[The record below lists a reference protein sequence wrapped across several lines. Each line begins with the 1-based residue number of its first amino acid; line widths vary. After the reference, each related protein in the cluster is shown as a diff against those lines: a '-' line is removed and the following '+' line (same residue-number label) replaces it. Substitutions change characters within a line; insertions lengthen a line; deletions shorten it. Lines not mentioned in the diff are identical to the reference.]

1 MGYLRTDEMTTEIL
15 RNGEDVSVCV
25 VYTAKMYSDGS
36 GAHSVEI
43 EQVLLDDN
51 RDVLDGLPAAKVN
64 ELVEWI
70 RGRLERP

>member
-36 GAHSVEI
+36 GAHSAVI

-51 RDVLDGLPAAKVN
+51 TDIASSLTTGELSGLADWVIAK
-64 ELVEWI
+64 
-70 RGRLERP
+70 LERP